1 MTRKNIFITVILLV
15 LCFVSCKHEGL
26 QWTLAPKL
34 NKILEDYIIATPQD
48 SIISVTFSRINGMNL
63 VFISAGN
70 RYDKRRVEKKKK
82 KGDKLIVIYVTNDM
96 DLKPYINK
104 DSLSVFNGKIQ
115 GYTELSESKEYI
127 KDNNPHTKV
136 YRMISQDSI
145 TTRIGPTEHSFIA
158 KDNNVIH
165 SRETNKIINDYIN
178 TYPSV
183 LYLLKMRIIDGRLYF
198 VIEKSQFYEKKNL
211 SGFFYRN
218 NHLIA
223 LYNVNDADN
232 TLISKDS
239 IIPAKVIKG
248 FRESTLGLDWM
259 LNFPEYYVISRNTPI
274 RFNDNFE
281 LMFKIAN

>member
-1 MTRKNIFITVILLV
+1 M
-15 LCFVSCKHEGL
+15 GDA
-26 QWTLAPKL
+26 TLK
-34 NKILEDYIIATPQD
+34 
-48 SIISVTFSRINGMNL
+48 SG
-63 VFISAGN
+63 
-70 RYDKRRVEKKKK
+70 
-82 KGDKLIVIYVTNDM
+82 
-96 DLKPYINK
+96 
-104 DSLSVFNGKIQ
+104 
-115 GYTELSESKEYI
+115 
-127 KDNNPHTKV
+127 
-136 YRMISQDSI
+136 
-145 TTRIGPTEHSFIA
+145 GPTEHSFIA

>member
-1 MTRKNIFITVILLV
+1 
-15 LCFVSCKHEGL
+15 
-26 QWTLAPKL
+26 
-34 NKILEDYIIATPQD
+34 
-48 SIISVTFSRINGMNL
+48 
-63 VFISAGN
+63 
-70 RYDKRRVEKKKK
+70 
-82 KGDKLIVIYVTNDM
+82 
-96 DLKPYINK
+96 
-104 DSLSVFNGKIQ
+104 
-115 GYTELSESKEYI
+115 
-127 KDNNPHTKV
+127 
-136 YRMISQDSI
+136 
-145 TTRIGPTEHSFIA
+145 
-158 KDNNVIH
+158 
-165 SRETNKIINDYIN
+165 
-178 TYPSV
+178 
-183 LYLLKMRIIDGRLYF
+183 MRIIDGRLYF